1 MNHTVHGILQARIL
15 QWVAILFSRGLPNP
29 GIEPRSPS
37 PQVDSLPAE
46 PPGKPKLTNYKSFN
60 LERPHWISSNGLFS
74 WHVLIT
80 QLCLTLSQPY
90 VMGCS
95 LPGSSVHGI
104 FQARILEQVAI
115 SSSRVSSQLRYWT
128 WVFCISCFGMWI
140 LYHWTTWEVP
150 SKTLGRTIFVGQIYG
165 IANPF

>member
-104 FQARILEQVAI
+104 FQARILMWVAI
-115 SSSRVSSQLRYWT
+115 SSSRGSSLSTDQTCVSFL
-128 WVFCISCFGMWI
+128 
-140 LYHWTTWEVP
+140 HWQ
-150 SKTLGRTIFVGQIYG
+150 VGSIPQASPGKPEAFYEG
-165 IANPF
+165 

>member
-115 SSSRVSSQLRYWT
+115 SSSRGSSL
-128 WVFCISCFGMWI
+128 
-140 LYHWTTWEVP
+140 
-150 SKTLGRTIFVGQIYG
+150 LGR
-165 IANPF
+165 NPRLLCLVQWQADSLPLNHLQSPFPA